1 MGVRT
6 DINIHFTE
14 EETEPH
20 KLCQSQLDNDFG
32 FELKYP
38 EPMAFPP
45 FLYGQLINMFWV
57 E

>member
-1 MGVRT
+1 MGVGT

-45 FLYGQLINMFWV
+45 FLYGQLINMSWV